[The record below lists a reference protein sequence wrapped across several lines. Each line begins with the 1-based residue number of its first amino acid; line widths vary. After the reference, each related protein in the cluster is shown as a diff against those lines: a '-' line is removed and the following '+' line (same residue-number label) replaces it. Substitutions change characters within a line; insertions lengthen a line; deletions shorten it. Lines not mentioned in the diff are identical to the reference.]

1 MGPII
6 LICFPFH
13 ALIKVKTKRKQH
25 EKQKTRNPNRDPK
38 WVFYWRLQ
46 QFYEKKKDVFL
57 PGKES
62 KTFPLCL

>member
-6 LICFPFH
+6 LICFLFH
-13 ALIKVKTKRKQH
+13 ALIKGKTKRKQN
-25 EKQKTRNPNRDPK
+25 EKQKSRNPNADTKRG
-38 WVFYWRLQ
+38 FYWRLQ
-46 QFYEKKKDVFL
+46 QFYEKKDVSL

>member
-1 MGPII
+1 MRPII
-6 LICFPFH
+6 LICFLFH
-13 ALIKVKTKRKQH
+13 ALIKGKMKRKQH

-38 WVFYWRLQ
+38 WVFYWPLQ
-46 QFYEKKKDVFL
+46 QFYDKKDVFL